1 MTNKNGM
8 PLRFYVLGLLLATI
22 LLGEAPIG
30 PFITFRAGAHSVVLA
45 AELPTIALSSP
56 IGGLTQPVSI
66 GHAGDGSGRLFI
78 VEQTGRIRI
87 IKNGVLLPTPFL
99 NISNRISA
107 GGERGLLG
115 LAFPPGFAIKRHF
128 YVNYTNPVGNIV
140 IARYR
145 VSAGNNDL
153 ADPDSEQIVLTF
165 NHSQFANHN
174 GGQLAFGPHDGF
186 LYIGTGDGGSG
197 GDPDNRA
204 QNGNDLLGKV
214 LRIDVE
220 TGSPAT
226 YTVPASNPFVGQAG
240 FRPEIWTLGLR
251 NPWRFS
257 FDRQT
262 HDLYIAD
269 VGQNAFEEVNFQL
282 AASGGG
288 ENYGWRLMEGLHCFN
303 PPNCDMTGLTLPV
316 VEYDHTLGCSVTGG
330 YVYRAAIFPRMQ
342 GLFFYGDF
350 CSGRIWGLRNENGTW
365 QAALLLDTAINIST
379 FGEDEQ
385 GNLFVADYN
394 GGNIFSITDTGPS
407 PTPTPTPTP
416 TPPFTTV
423 QFSAAQFQ
431 VTEDCTEVAIT
442 VTRTGPLN
450 AAQTVEYMTV
460 DNSAKQKSDFTY
472 AEGSISF
479 VSGEASKTFTLLI
492 SEDAY
497 AEGSENFIVGLRHPL
512 PGLTLGVPNSAS
524 IIVNDDDSVDGVTN
538 PIDDNATFV
547 AQHYHD
553 FLNREGGAG
562 LVFWTGELA
571 ACGSDAACLDDRRE
585 NVSTAFFLSIEFQAT
600 GYLVY
605 RFERASFARLPL
617 YTAFLRD
624 TRRIGDGVLVGTAG
638 WEQRLEAN
646 RQAFLAEWVQRPEFR
661 EIFDSKTNAQYV
673 DTLFAN
679 SEVAPTATERDPMVA
694 ALDNGS
700 KTRAAILLE
709 IVETGA
715 VYNKQYNPAFVL
727 LQYFGYLRRNP
738 SDPPDTSLAGFS
750 FWLDKMN
757 QFSLPGEDMRDGTT
771 AHGRVKR
778 AEMVKA
784 FIRSIEYRERFA
796 R

>member
-1 MTNKNGM
+1 MQ
-8 PLRFYVLGLLLATI
+8 PLRLYLLYVILATI
-22 LLGEAPIG
+22 LCG
-30 PFITFRAGAHSVVLA
+30 GALIEPSIAFHFDARDSVLA

-56 IGGLTQPVSI
+56 ISGLTQPVSI
-66 GHAGDGSGRLFI
+66 GHAADGSGRLFV
-78 VEQTGRIRI
+78 VEQPGRIRI
-87 IKNGVLLPTPFL
+87 IKNGALLPVPFL
-99 NISNRISA
+99 DISNRISA

-115 LAFPPGFAIKRHF
+115 LAFPPGFATKKHF
-128 YVNYTNPVGNIV
+128 YVNYTNPVGHLT

-145 VSAGNNDL
+145 VSANNNDL
-153 ADPDSEQIVLTF
+153 ADPTSEQIVLTV
-165 NHSQFANHN
+165 NHSQFGNHN
-174 GGQLAFGPHDGF
+174 GGQLAFGPSDGF

-204 QNGNDLLGKV
+204 QNGNDLLGKI
-214 LRIDVE
+214 LRLDVE

-226 YTVPASNPFVGQAG
+226 YTVPASNPFVGRPG
-240 FRPEIWTLGLR
+240 FRPEIWALGLR

-262 HDLYIAD
+262 HDLYVGD
-269 VGQNAFEEVNFQL
+269 VGQNAFEEVNFQP
-282 AASGGG
+282 ATSGGG

-303 PPNCDMTGLTLPV
+303 PPNCNMTGLTLPV
-316 VEYDHTLGCSVTGG
+316 VEYDHSLGCSVTAG
-330 YVYRAAIFPRMQ
+330 YVYRASTFPRMH

-350 CSGRIWGLRNENGTW
+350 CSGRIWGLRNENATW
-365 QAALLLDTAINIST
+365 QTNLLLDTAINIST
-379 FGEDEQ
+379 FGEDEE

-394 GGNIFSITDTGPS
+394 GGNIFSLIDTVTPPS

-416 TPPFTTV
+416 AITTV

-431 VTEDCTEVAIT
+431 VTEDCTEVTIS
-442 VTRTGPLN
+442 VTRTGPLT
-450 AAQTVEYMTV
+450 AFQTVEYMTV
-460 DNSAKQKSDFTY
+460 DNSAKQKTDFTY

-479 VSGEASKTFTLLI
+479 ASGEATKSFTLLI

-497 AEGSENFIVGLRHPL
+497 AEGNENFIVGLRHPSTA
-512 PGLTLGVPNSAS
+512 LTLGIPNSAVVV
-524 IIVNDDDSVDGVTN
+524 INDDDSVDGTTN
-538 PIDDNATFV
+538 PIDNNATFV

-562 LVFWTGELA
+562 LVFWIGELA

-624 TRRIGDGVLVGTAG
+624 ARRIGDGVQVGTAG

-646 RQAFLAEWVQRPEFR
+646 RQAFLAEWVQRPEFKAVY
-661 EIFDSKTNAQYV
+661 DSKTNAEFV
-673 DTLFAN
+673 DALFAN
-679 SEVAPTATERDPMVA
+679 SEVTPTSTERDSLIA
-694 ALDNGS
+694 ALNNGS
-700 KTRAAILLE
+700 KTRAAVLLE

-738 SDPPDTSLAGFS
+738 ADPPDSDLAGFN

-757 QFSLPGEDMRDGTT
+757 QFSLPGEDMRDGAT

>member
-1 MTNKNGM
+1 MR
-8 PLRFYVLGLLLATI
+8 PLKLYVLCVLLAST
-22 LLGEAPIG
+22 LLGEALIG
-30 PFITFRAGAHSVVLA
+30 PSITFRVGALSAAMA

-56 IGGLTQPVSI
+56 ISGLTQPVSI
-66 GHAGDGSGRLFI
+66 GHAADGSGRLFV

-87 IKNGVLLPTPFL
+87 IKNGALLLAPFL

-115 LAFPPGFAIKRHF
+115 LAFPPGFATKRHF
-128 YVNYTNPVGNIV
+128 YVNYTNPSGNIV
-140 IARYR
+140 IARYG

-153 ADPDSEQIVLTF
+153 ADPASEQIVLTV
-165 NHSQFANHN
+165 NHSQFSNHN
-174 GGQLAFGPHDGF
+174 GGQLAFGPNDGF

-204 QNGNDLLGKV
+204 QNGNDLLGKI

-220 TGSPAT
+220 TGSPVT
-226 YTVPASNPFVGQAG
+226 FTVPASNPFVGQPG
-240 FRPEIWTLGLR
+240 FRPEIWALGLR

-262 HDLYIAD
+262 HDLYVGD
-269 VGQNAFEEVNFQL
+269 VGQNAFEEVNFQP
-282 AASGGG
+282 ATSGGG

-303 PPNCDMTGLTLPV
+303 PPNCNMMGLTLPV
-316 VEYDHTLGCSVTGG
+316 VEYDHSLGCSVTGG
-330 YVYRAAIFPRMQ
+330 YVYRATTFPRMH

-350 CSGRIWGLRNENGTW
+350 CSGRIWGLRNENATW
-365 QAALLLDTAINIST
+365 QTALLLDSSINIST

-394 GGNIFSITDTGPS
+394 GGNIFSLIDTGASPS

-416 TPPFTTV
+416 LTTTV
-423 QFSAAQFQ
+423 RFSAAQFQ
-431 VTEDCTEVAIT
+431 VTEDCTEVSIN
-442 VTRTGPLN
+442 VTRTGPLT

-460 DNSAKQKSDFTY
+460 DNSAKQKTDFTY

-479 VSGEASKTFTLLI
+479 ASGEASKSFTLLV

-497 AEGSENFIVGLRHPL
+497 AEGNENFIVGLRHPST
-512 PGLTLGVPNSAS
+512 GLALGIPNSAS
-524 IIVNDDDSVDGVTN
+524 IIINDDDPIDGATN
-538 PIDDNATFV
+538 PIDNNATFV

-562 LVFWTGELA
+562 LVFWIGELA

-624 TRRIGDGVLVGTAG
+624 ARRIGDGVLVGTAG

-661 EIFDSKTNAQYV
+661 ALYDSKTNAQFV
-673 DTLFAN
+673 DALFAN
-679 SEVAPTATERDPMVA
+679 SEVTPTATERDALVA
-694 ALDNGS
+694 ALNNGS
-700 KTRAAILLE
+700 KTRAAVLLE

-738 SDPPDTSLAGFS
+738 TDAPDSNLAGFN

-757 QFSLPGEDMRDGTT
+757 QFSLPGEDMRDGAT